1 MIAASPVP
9 AIVAAAVVRA
19 RRKIAAHFFVHHAVS
34 AEDAVPYVPDRP
46 IMRRQFEHM
55 QARGV
60 VRAAGVGKYWLD
72 TAAYQ
77 AEIDRRR
84 ARMVPVVIVLCLVI
98 AAVALFF
105 YRG

>member
-1 MIAASPVP
+1 MIAASPMP
-9 AIVAAAVVRA
+9 AIAAAIMRA

-34 AEDAVPYVPDRP
+34 AEDAVTFVPDRH

-55 QARGV
+55 KARGV
-60 VRAAGVGKYWLD
+60 VREASPGRYWLD

-84 ARMVPVVIVLCLVI
+84 AILVTVVIVLCLVI
-98 AAVALFF
+98 AGVVLFF